1 MFAAEGAAVWVAL
14 GKLANGAK
22 VATCSYGLGELKVDA
37 IYGSLGELFDLQV
50 SSQSGKRR
58 MSDVNYNCICF
69 SLYLIHLLVRV
80 FRLHGTPI
88 LFVIRPSKRRVFAR
102 HTRSVTASTS
112 PAHALL

>member
-14 GKLANGAK
+14 GKLADGVK
-22 VATCSYGLGELKVDA
+22 VATWSYGLGELKVDA
-37 IYGSLGELFDLQV
+37 MYGSLRELFDL
-50 SSQSGKRR
+50 SGKRR

-80 FRLHGTPI
+80 FWLHGPPI

-112 PAHALL
+112 PVHALL